1 MILSKEMILTLTC
14 LKTVGVKGV
23 GPKKIF
29 SIGKIIANEGSNV
42 KDVKDLLFIMERMNE
57 KVIKEIT
64 LGQLERAYDH
74 SRRIIEASK
83 NKNVELIG
91 FYDDMFPSE
100 FRDTVDEKGKQ
111 NPPLLLWYRGDLTI
125 TLIPQ
130 HYYKLNFLST

>member
-1 MILSKEMILTLTC
+1 MNIANSILLLNSSCIKRHTKCAKMLYSSTKDYHMILSKEMILTLTC

-42 KDVKDLLFIMERMNE
+42 KDVKDLSSIMERMNE
-57 KVIKEIT
+57 KALKEIT

-83 NKNVELIG
+83 IIQVSQVNKI
-91 FYDDMFPSE
+91 
-100 FRDTVDEKGKQ
+100 
-111 NPPLLLWYRGDLTI
+111 
-125 TLIPQ
+125 
-130 HYYKLNFLST
+130 

>member
-1 MILSKEMILTLTC
+1 MLYSSTKDYHMILSKEMILTLTC

-42 KDVKDLLFIMERMNE
+42 KDVKDLLSIMERMNE

-83 NKNVELIG
+83 NKTLNSSAFMTIC
-91 FYDDMFPSE
+91 
-100 FRDTVDEKGKQ
+100 FRQSFVTQ
-111 NPPLLLWYRGDLTI
+111 
-125 TLIPQ
+125 
-130 HYYKLNFLST
+130 

>member
-1 MILSKEMILTLTC
+1 MNIANSILLLNSNCIKRHTKCAKMLYSSTKVYHMILSKEMILTLTC

-42 KDVKDLLFIMERMNE
+42 KDVKDLLSIMERMNE

-83 NKNVELIG
+83 IKNANSSVFMTIC
-91 FYDDMFPSE
+91 
-100 FRDTVDEKGKQ
+100 FRQSFVTQ
-111 NPPLLLWYRGDLTI
+111 
-125 TLIPQ
+125 
-130 HYYKLNFLST
+130 

>member
-42 KDVKDLLFIMERMNE
+42 KDVKDLLSIMERMNE

-64 LGQLERAYDH
+64 LGKRVRDASIY
-74 SRRIIEASK
+74 ASK
-83 NKNVELIG
+83 KISLK
-91 FYDDMFPSE
+91 F
-100 FRDTVDEKGKQ
+100 
-111 NPPLLLWYRGDLTI
+111 L
-125 TLIPQ
+125 
-130 HYYKLNFLST
+130 FLSDIFLFPPIRQQVPILA